1 MKNES
6 YEDFVDKFKPKKTTD
21 DCYTPEIVYKAVS
34 DWVSNEYDL
43 NACDFVRPFYP
54 GGDFENFDYENKIV
68 VDNPPFSILSK
79 IIDFYLANNVK
90 FLLFAPS
97 LTLFSHGNKNVTLMP
112 VSVTITYENG
122 ANIATSFITNLENP
136 DIQIYGSKTL
146 YDTVKNAND
155 INVKSITKQFP
166 KYQYP
171 NNVVTVSRIK
181 NISKYIDVKIPRS
194 QLHKVKTLD
203 EQKKYK
209 KGIYGGGFLCSDKI
223 EQKIT
228 AEEITAEEI
237 KAEEIKAEKIKA
249 EESKLYWQ
257 LSDREKEIIKK
268 LDESKEESR

>member
-1 MKNES
+1 MRNET
-6 YEDFVDKFKPKKTTD
+6 YEELVDKFKSKKTTD
-21 DCYTPEIVYKAVS
+21 DCYTPDIVYKAVS

-54 GGDFENFDYENKIV
+54 GGDYEHFDYENKIV

-79 IIDFYLANNVK
+79 ILDFYLANNVK
-90 FLLFAPS
+90 FFLFAPT
-97 LTLFSHGNKNVTLMP
+97 LTVFNYGRVNVTLMP
-112 VSVTITYENG
+112 INVSITYENG
-122 ANIATSFITNLENP
+122 ANVSTSFITNLENP

-155 INVKSITKQFP
+155 INVKSVKKQLP

-171 NNVVTVSRIK
+171 NNVVTVSRITK
-181 NISKYIDVKIPRS
+181 ITKYIDIKIPRS
-194 QLHKVKTLD
+194 QLRHVRVLD

-209 KGIYGGGFLCSDKI
+209 KTIYGGGFFCSDEI
-223 EQKIT
+223 EQ
-228 AEEITAEEI
+228 EIMAEEI
-237 KAEEIKAEKIKA
+237 KAEESEI
-249 EESKLYWQ
+249 YWQ

>member
-1 MKNES
+1 MRNET
-6 YEDFVDKFKPKKTTD
+6 YEEFVDKFKPKKTTD

-54 GGDFENFDYENKIV
+54 GGDYEHFDYENKIV

-90 FLLFAPS
+90 FLLFAP
-97 LTLFSHGNKNVTLMP
+97 TLILFNYRTRNVTLIP
-112 VSVTITYENG
+112 TNVSITYENG
-122 ANIATSFITNLENP
+122 AIVPTSFITNLENP

-146 YDTVKNAND
+146 YDAVKNAND
-155 INVKSITKQFP
+155 INVKSMTKQLP

-171 NNVVTVSRIK
+171 NNVVTVSRINK
-181 NISKYIDVKIPRS
+181 ISKYIDVKIPRS
-194 QLHKVKTLD
+194 QLHFMRKLD

-209 KGIYGGGFLCSDKI
+209 KTIYGGGFLCSDEI
-223 EQKIT
+223 EQ
-228 AEEITAEEI
+228 EI
-237 KAEEIKAEKIKA
+237 KAEEIKAKKSA
-249 EESKLYWQ
+249 LYWQ

>member
-1 MKNES
+1 MRNET
-6 YEDFVDKFKPKKTTD
+6 YEEFVDKFKPKKTTD

-54 GGDFENFDYENKIV
+54 GGDFEHFDYENKIV

-90 FLLFAPS
+90 FLLFAPT
-97 LTLFSHGNKNVTLMP
+97 LTLFGYGTKNVTLIP
-112 VSVTITYENG
+112 INVAITYENG
-122 ANIATSFITNLENP
+122 AKVPTSFITNLENP

-146 YDTVKNAND
+146 YDAVKNANN
-155 INVKSITKQFP
+155 INVKSVSKKLP

-171 NNVVTVSRIK
+171 NNVLTVSRIK
-181 NISKYIDVKIPRS
+181 KISKYIDVKIPRS
-194 QLHKVKTLD
+194 QLNHVCTLD
-203 EQKKYK
+203 EQRKYK
-209 KGIYGGGFLCSDKI
+209 KTIYGHGFLCSDKI
-223 EQKIT
+223 EQ
-228 AEEITAEEI
+228 EIKAEEI
-237 KAEEIKAEKIKA
+237 KAEEIKAEK
-249 EESKLYWQ
+249 SKFYWQ

>member
-1 MKNES
+1 MKNET
-6 YEDFVDKFKPKKTTD
+6 YEKFVDKFKPKKTTD
-21 DCYTPEIVYKAVS
+21 DCYTPEIVYKAIS

-54 GGDFENFDYENKIV
+54 GGDFEHFDYENKIV

-79 IIDFYLANNVK
+79 ILDFYLANNVK

-97 LTLFSHGNKNVTLMP
+97 LTLFNYGMRNITLMP
-112 VSVTITYENG
+112 INVTITYENG

-146 YDTVKNAND
+146 YDAVKNAND
-155 INVKSITKQFP
+155 INVKSITKQLP

-171 NNVVTVSRIK
+171 NNVVTISRINK
-181 NISKYIDVKIPRS
+181 ISKYIDVKIPRS
-194 QLHKVKTLD
+194 QLNHVRTLD

-209 KGIYGGGFLCSDKI
+209 KTIYGGGFLCSDKI
-223 EQKIT
+223 EQ
-228 AEEITAEEI
+228 EI
-237 KAEEIKAEKIKA
+237 KAEEIKAKEIKA
-249 EESKLYWQ
+249 KEMNIDESEFYWQ
-257 LSDREKEIIKK
+257 LSDREKEIIKN